1 MAEFKDIVEQI
12 KQRNLDKALGL
23 CESSQNNKNMHIILN
38 FMGVIHLL
46 KNNLDLAETNFLS
59 STKIDGKF
67 EDPIKNLYSI
77 CLRKNNLKDLLF
89 YAKKL
94 IKNDPLNNQYNYQL
108 AYALELNNE
117 LDEAIKYYE
126 IYLNNEDQDKKK
138 GLNNIG
144 SIHLKKNKPK
154 IALDY
159 FLKAISFGEDKII
172 LNNTLNCYI
181 KLRDIVNAD
190 KLYIKA
196 KETDENFIEFILNKA
211 EYLILKNE
219 IDDAIKILKK
229 NKDKPKFLITL
240 LRLYFNI
247 GENDKGNELLKQ
259 SKSQIKENPEL
270 YNYLGLRSLYE
281 GNFDE
286 GWIYYEHRNSK
297 KVDFF
302 KDLKEWSG
310 EKIDKKSIV
319 VFNEQGL
326 GDSIQFSKYL
336 IPLTK
341 IAGKVTFVVQENIKN
356 LFKQDVKNLSIE
368 TINTNKNNKYDFKIA
383 LGSLIKFFYNEKIN
397 FKDLLI
403 QSNNQ
408 LDLKWRNQISNSR
421 LNVGLVWSGSFNGP
435 NEPYRSIPLEVFK
448 RFFDLDANFYCL
460 QNEIWD
466 RDLDYFK
473 SLKLNDFSKYKLNEV
488 ASIIKNLDLIITV
501 DTSLLHLSA
510 SLNKETWGILSLYP
524 DWRWGK
530 FNNIN
535 PYKPLK
541 FFKQENFTDWKNVE
555 SSIFE
560 ELTLKI
566 KNFKKKGPEGPF

>member
-1 MAEFKDIVEQI
+1 MAELKDIVEQI
-12 KQRNLDKALGL
+12 QQRNLNKALEL
-23 CESSQNNKNMHIILN
+23 CETSQNNKNKHVILN

-46 KNNLDLAETNFLS
+46 KNNLDLAKTNFLNS
-59 STKIDGKF
+59 VKINEKF

-77 CLRKNNLKDLLF
+77 CLRKNNYKDLLI

-94 IKNDPLNNQYNYQL
+94 IKIDQLNNQYNYQL
-108 AYALELNNE
+108 AYAFELNNE

-126 IYLNNEDQDKKK
+126 IYVNNEDKDKKK

-144 SIHLKKNKPK
+144 CIHLKKNKPK

-159 FLKAISFGEDKII
+159 FLKAINFGEDKII

-181 KLRDIVNAD
+181 KLRDIINAD
-190 KLYIKA
+190 KFYLKA
-196 KETDENFIEFILNKA
+196 KDVDENFVEFTFNKA

-219 IDDAIKILKK
+219 INEAIKILEK

-259 SKSQIKENPEL
+259 SKSQIKESPEL

-286 GWIYYEHRNSK
+286 GWKYYEHRNSK
-297 KVDFF
+297 RVDFF
-302 KDLKEWSG
+302 KDIPEWSG

-326 GDSIQFSKYL
+326 GDSLQFSKYL

-341 IAGKVTFVVQENIKN
+341 IAGKVTFIVQENIKN
-356 LFKQDVKNLSIE
+356 LFKKDVENLSIE
-368 TINTNKNNKYDFKIA
+368 TIKTTQNIEYNFKIA
-383 LGSLIKFFYNEKIN
+383 LGSLIKFFYDNKIDS
-397 FKDLLI
+397 KDTLI
-403 QSNNQ
+403 QSNVD
-408 LDLKWRNQISNSR
+408 LDIKWKSQISNSK
-421 LNVGLVWSGSFNGP
+421 LNIGLAWSGSFNGP
-435 NEPYRSIPLEVFK
+435 NEPYRSVPLVSLEKIFK
-448 RFFDLDANFYCL
+448 LNANFYCL

-466 RDLDYFK
+466 RDIKKFK
-473 SLKLNDFSKYKLNEV
+473 SLKFIDCGQFKLDEI
-488 ASIIKNLDLIITV
+488 ASIIKNLDLVITV
-501 DTSLLHLSA
+501 DTSILHLSA
-510 SLNKETWGILSLYP
+510 SLNKETWALMCLYP

-530 FNNIN
+530 FNKIN
-535 PYKPLK
+535 PYSSLK
-541 FFKQENFTDWKNVE
+541 VFKQKVFNDWSYLNDE
-555 SSIFE
+555 MYE
-560 ELTLKI
+560 EL
-566 KNFKKKGPEGPF
+566 KKKLR

>member
-1 MAEFKDIVEQI
+1 MTELKDIVEQI
-12 KQRNLDKALGL
+12 QQRNLDKALEL
-23 CESSQNNKNMHIILN
+23 CELRQNNNNKHVILN

-46 KNNLDLAETNFLS
+46 KNNLDLAEINFLNS
-59 STKIDGKF
+59 IKISEKF

-77 CLRKNNLKDLLF
+77 CLKKNHHKNLLI

-94 IKNDPLNNQYNYQL
+94 IKIDQLNNQYNYQL
-108 AYALELNNE
+108 AYAFELNNE
-117 LDEAIKYYE
+117 LDEAIKYYQ
-126 IYLNNEDQDKKK
+126 IYLNNEDKDEKK

-144 SIHLKKNKPK
+144 CVHLKKNKPR

-159 FLKAISFGEDKII
+159 FLKAINFGEDKII

-190 KLYIKA
+190 KFYLKA
-196 KETDENFIEFILNKA
+196 KKVDNNFIEFIFNKA
-211 EYLILKNE
+211 EYLILKKEINE
-219 IDDAIKILKK
+219 AIKILEK

-247 GENDKGNELLKQ
+247 GENDKGNKLLKQ

-286 GWIYYEHRNSK
+286 GWKYYEYRNSK
-297 KVDFF
+297 RVDFF
-302 KDLKEWSG
+302 KDIPEWSR
-310 EKIDKKSIV
+310 EKINKKSIV

-326 GDSIQFSKYL
+326 GDSLQFSKYL

-356 LFKQDVKNLSIE
+356 LFREDVNNLSIE
-368 TINTNKNNKYDFKIA
+368 TINTIRNNKYDFKIA
-383 LGSLIKFFYNEKIN
+383 LGSLIKFFYKEKIE

-408 LDLKWRNQISNSR
+408 LDLKWRNQISHSR

-435 NEPYRSIPLEVFK
+435 NEPYRSIPLKVFK
-448 RFFDLDANFYCL
+448 RIFDLDINFYCL

-466 RDLDYFK
+466 RDLEYFK
-473 SLKLNDFSKYKLNEV
+473 SLKLNDFSKYKLDEV
-488 ASIIKNLDLIITV
+488 ASIIKSLDLIITV

-510 SLNKETWGILSLYP
+510 NLNKETWGILSLYP
-524 DWRWGK
+524 DWRWGE

-535 PYKPLK
+535 PYKTLK
-541 FFKQENFTDWKNVE
+541 FFKQENFIDWKIVE
-555 SSIFE
+555 NLIYK
-560 ELTLKI
+560 ELTLKVS
-566 KNFKKKGPEGPF
+566 NFK

>member
-1 MAEFKDIVEQI
+1 MAELKDIVEQI
-12 KQRNLDKALGL
+12 HQRNLDKALEL
-23 CESSQNNKNMHIILN
+23 CELSQNNKNKHIILN

-59 STKIDGKF
+59 SAKIDEKF

-94 IKNDPLNNQYNYQL
+94 IKSDPLNNQYNYQL

-144 SIHLKKNKPK
+144 CVHLKKNKPR

-159 FLKAISFGEDKII
+159 FLKAMSFGEDKII
-172 LNNTLNCYI
+172 LNNTFNCYI

-196 KETDENFIEFILNKA
+196 KEVDENFIEFILNKA

-219 IDDAIKILKK
+219 IDEAIKILEK

-259 SKSQIKENPEL
+259 SKSEIEENPEL
-270 YNYLGLRSLYE
+270 YNYLGLKSLYE

-286 GWIYYEHRNSK
+286 GWKYYEYRNSK
-297 KVDFF
+297 RVDFF
-302 KDLKEWSG
+302 KDIPEWSG

-341 IAGKVTFVVQENIKN
+341 IAHKVTFVVQENIIN
-356 LFKQDVKNLSIE
+356 IFKKDFENLSIE
-368 TINTNKNNKYDFKIA
+368 TVKSSKNDKYDFKIA
-383 LGSLIKFFYNEKIN
+383 LGSLIKFFYKEKID
-397 FKDLLI
+397 FKDILI
-403 QSNNQ
+403 QSNKE
-408 LDLKWRNQISNSR
+408 LDLKWKNQISNSK
-421 LNVGLVWSGSFNGP
+421 LNIGLAWSGSFNGP
-435 NEPYRSIPLEVFK
+435 NEPYRSIPLETFK
-448 RFFDLDANFYCL
+448 RILKLDVNFYCL

-466 RDLDYFK
+466 RDLKYFK
-473 SLKLNDFSKYKLNEV
+473 SLKINDCSEYKLDEV
-488 ASIIKNLDLIITV
+488 ASIIKNLDLVITV

-510 SLNKETWGILSLYP
+510 SLNKKTWGILSLYP
-524 DWRWGK
+524 DWRWGEFNK
-530 FNNIN
+530 FN
-535 PYKPLK
+535 PYFSLK
-541 FFKQENFTDWKNVE
+541 IFKQKKFNDWYNVE
-555 SSIFE
+555 QEIFE
-560 ELTLKI
+560 ELKRKI
-566 KNFKKKGPEGPF
+566 NNFRNQSKL

>member
-1 MAEFKDIVEQI
+1 MAELKDIVEQI
-12 KQRNLDKALGL
+12 QQKNLDKALEL
-23 CESSQNNKNMHIILN
+23 CKSGQNNKNKHIILN

-46 KNNLDLAETNFLS
+46 KNNLDLAKTNFLS
-59 STKIDGKF
+59 SAKIDEKF

-89 YAKKL
+89 NAKKL
-94 IKNDPLNNQYNYQL
+94 IKIDPLNNQYNYQL

-126 IYLNNEDQDKKK
+126 IYVNNEDKDKKK

-144 SIHLKKNKPK
+144 CAHLKKNKPK

-181 KLRDIVNAD
+181 KLRDIINAD
-190 KLYIKA
+190 KFYLKA
-196 KETDENFIEFILNKA
+196 KRVDENFVEFIFNRA

-219 IDDAIKILKK
+219 IVEAIKILEK
-229 NKDKPKFLITL
+229 NKDKPKFLVTL

-259 SKSQIKENPEL
+259 SKSQIKEYPEL

-286 GWIYYEHRNSK
+286 GWKYYEYRNSK
-297 KVDFF
+297 RVDFF
-302 KDLKEWSG
+302 KDIPEWSG
-310 EKIDKKSIV
+310 EKIDKKNIV

-341 IAGKVTFVVQENIKN
+341 RAGKVTFVVQENIKN
-356 LFKQDVKNLSIE
+356 LFKEDLENLSIE
-368 TINTNKNNKYDFKIA
+368 TVKSSKNNKYDFKIA
-383 LGSLIKFFYNEKIN
+383 LGSLIKFFYKEKID
-397 FKDLLI
+397 FKDILI
-403 QSNNQ
+403 QSNKE
-408 LDLKWRNQISNSR
+408 LDLKWRNQISNSK
-421 LNVGLVWSGSFNGP
+421 LNVGLAWSGSFNGP
-435 NEPYRSIPLEVFK
+435 NEPYRSMPLETFK
-448 RFFDLDANFYCL
+448 RILKLDVNFYCL

-466 RDLDYFK
+466 RDLKYFK
-473 SLKLNDFSKYKLNEV
+473 SLKLNDLSKYKLDEI

-510 SLNKETWGILSLYP
+510 SLNKETWGMLSLYP
-524 DWRWGK
+524 DWRWGE

-535 PYKPLK
+535 PYSHLK
-541 FFKQENFTDWKNVE
+541 IFKQKNFNDWYDVE
-555 SSIFE
+555 SLILK
-560 ELTLKI
+560 ELSLKI
-566 KNFKKKGPEGPF
+566 NK

>member
-1 MAEFKDIVEQI
+1 MTELKNIVEQI
-12 KQRNLDKALGL
+12 QQRNLDKALEL
-23 CESSQNNKNMHIILN
+23 CELNQNNKNKHIILN

-46 KNNLDLAETNFLS
+46 KNNLDLAKTNFLS
-59 STKIDGKF
+59 SAKIDEKF

-89 YAKKL
+89 NAKKL
-94 IKNDPLNNQYNYQL
+94 IKIDPLNNQYNYQL

-126 IYLNNEDQDKKK
+126 IYVNNEDKDKKK

-144 SIHLKKNKPK
+144 CAHLKKNKPK

-181 KLRDIVNAD
+181 KLRDIINAD
-190 KLYIKA
+190 KFYLKA
-196 KETDENFIEFILNKA
+196 KRVDENFVEFIFNRA

-219 IDDAIKILKK
+219 IVEAIKILEK
-229 NKDKPKFLITL
+229 NKDKPKFLVTL

-259 SKSQIKENPEL
+259 SKSQIKEYPEL

-286 GWIYYEHRNSK
+286 GWKYYEYRNSK
-297 KVDFF
+297 RVDFF
-302 KDLKEWSG
+302 KDIPEWSG
-310 EKIDKKSIV
+310 EKIDKKNIV

-341 IAGKVTFVVQENIKN
+341 RAGKVTFVVQENIKN
-356 LFKQDVKNLSIE
+356 LFKEDLENLSIE
-368 TINTNKNNKYDFKIA
+368 TVKSSKNNKYDFKIA
-383 LGSLIKFFYNEKIN
+383 LGSLIKFFYKEKID
-397 FKDLLI
+397 FKDILI
-403 QSNNQ
+403 QSNKE
-408 LDLKWRNQISNSR
+408 LDLKWKNQISNSK
-421 LNVGLVWSGSFNGP
+421 LNIGLAWSGSFNGP
-435 NEPYRSIPLEVFK
+435 NEPYRSMPLETFK
-448 RFFDLDANFYCL
+448 RILKLDVNFYCL

-466 RDLDYFK
+466 RDLKYFK
-473 SLKLNDFSKYKLNEV
+473 SLKLNDLSKYKLDEI

-510 SLNKETWGILSLYP
+510 SLNKETWGMLSLYP
-524 DWRWGK
+524 DWRWGE

-535 PYKPLK
+535 PYSHLK
-541 FFKQENFTDWKNVE
+541 IFKQKNFNDWYDVE
-555 SSIFE
+555 SLILK
-560 ELTLKI
+560 ELSLKI
-566 KNFKKKGPEGPF
+566 NK

>member
-1 MAEFKDIVEQI
+1 MAELKDIVEQI
-12 KQRNLDKALGL
+12 QQKNLDEALRL
-23 CESSQNNKNMHIILN
+23 CESSQNNKNKHIILN
-38 FMGVIHLL
+38 FIGVIHLL

-59 STKIDGKF
+59 SLKIDDKF

-94 IKNDPLNNQYNYQL
+94 IKSDPLNNQYNYQL
-108 AYALELNNE
+108 AYALEFNNE

-126 IYLNNEDQDKKK
+126 IYVNNEDQNKKK

-144 SIHLKKNKPK
+144 CVHLKKNKPR

-181 KLRDIVNAD
+181 KLRDILNAD
-190 KLYIKA
+190 KFYLKA
-196 KETDENFIEFILNKA
+196 KEVDENFIEFILNKA

-219 IDDAIKILKK
+219 IDEAIKILEK

-259 SKSQIKENPEL
+259 SKSQIKENREL

-286 GWIYYEHRNSK
+286 GWKYYEYRNSK
-297 KVDFF
+297 RVDFF
-302 KDLKEWSG
+302 KDIPEWSG
-310 EKIDKKSIV
+310 EKIDKKNIV

-336 IPLTK
+336 IPLIK

-356 LFKQDVKNLSIE
+356 LFKEDLENLSIE
-368 TINTNKNNKYDFKIA
+368 TVKSSKKKKYDFKIA
-383 LGSLIKFFYNEKIN
+383 LGSLIKFFYKEKID
-397 FKDLLI
+397 FKDILI
-403 QSNNQ
+403 QSNKE
-408 LDLKWRNQISNSR
+408 LDLKWKNQISNSK
-421 LNVGLVWSGSFNGP
+421 LNIGLAWSGSFNGP
-435 NEPYRSIPLEVFK
+435 NEPYRSIALEVFK
-448 RFFDLDANFYCL
+448 RIFMLDANFYCL

-466 RDLDYFK
+466 RDLKYFK
-473 SLKLNDFSKYKLNEV
+473 SLKLNDCSEYKLDEI
-488 ASIIKNLDLIITV
+488 ASVIKNLDLVITV

-510 SLNKETWGILSLYP
+510 CLNKETWGILSLYP
-524 DWRWGK
+524 DWRWGD
-530 FNNIN
+530 FNKIN
-535 PYKPLK
+535 PYSSLK
-541 FFKQENFTDWKNVE
+541 IFKQKKFNEWTNVV
-555 SSIFE
+555 E
-560 ELTLKI
+560 EIYKEL
-566 KNFKKKGPEGPF
+566 KKKT

>member
-1 MAEFKDIVEQI
+1 MAELKDIVEQI
-12 KQRNLDKALGL
+12 QQRNLDKALEL
-23 CESSQNNKNMHIILN
+23 CESIHNNKNKHIILN
-38 FMGVIHLL
+38 FMGVINLL

-59 STKIDGKF
+59 SSKIDEKF

-94 IKNDPLNNQYNYQL
+94 IKNDQFNNQYNYQL

-117 LDEAIKYYE
+117 LDEAIRYYE
-126 IYLNNEDQDKKK
+126 IYVNNEDKDKKK

-144 SIHLKKNKPK
+144 CIYLKKNKPK

-181 KLRDIVNAD
+181 KLRNIVNAD
-190 KLYIKA
+190 KFYLKA
-196 KETDENFIEFILNKA
+196 KEIDEKFVEFIFNKA
-211 EYLILKNE
+211 EYLILKNKVDE
-219 IDDAIKILKK
+219 AIKILEK

-247 GENDKGNELLKQ
+247 GENGKGNELLKQ
-259 SKSQIKENPEL
+259 SKSQIKENSEL
-270 YNYLGLRSLYE
+270 YNYLGLRSLFE
-281 GNFDE
+281 GNFDD
-286 GWIYYEHRNSK
+286 GWEYYEHRNSK
-297 KVDFF
+297 RVDFF
-302 KDLKEWSG
+302 KNIPEWSG

-326 GDSIQFSKYL
+326 GDSLQFSKYL

-341 IAGKVTFVVQENIKN
+341 IAGTVTFVVQENIKN
-356 LFKQDVKNLSIE
+356 LFKKDMKNLSIK
-368 TINTNKNNKYDFKIA
+368 TVKSSKNNKYDFKIA
-383 LGSLIKFFYNEKIN
+383 LGSLIKFFYKEKID
-397 FKDLLI
+397 FKDILI
-403 QSNNQ
+403 QSNKE
-408 LDLKWRNQISNSR
+408 LDLKWRNQISNSK
-421 LNVGLVWSGSFNGP
+421 LNVGLAWSGSFNGP
-435 NEPYRSIPLEVFK
+435 NEPYRSMPLETFK
-448 RFFDLDANFYCL
+448 RILKLDINFYCL

-466 RDLDYFK
+466 RDLKYFK
-473 SLKLNDFSKYKLNEV
+473 SLKLNDCSKYKLDEV
-488 ASIIKNLDLIITV
+488 ASIIKNLDLVITV

-510 SLNKETWGILSLYP
+510 SLNKETWGILSFYP
-524 DWRWGK
+524 DWRWGE

-535 PYKPLK
+535 PYKTLK
-541 FFKQENFTDWKNVE
+541 FFKQKSFVDWSNVE
-555 SSIFE
+555 NSIFE

-566 KNFKKKGPEGPF
+566 NNFE

>member
-1 MAEFKDIVEQI
+1 MAELKDIVKHIQ
-12 KQRNLDKALGL
+12 QRNLDKALAL
-23 CESSQNNKNMHIILN
+23 CKSIQNNKNNHIILN
-38 FMGVIHLL
+38 FIGVIHLL
-46 KNNLDLAETNFLS
+46 KNNLDLAETNFLKS
-59 STKIDGKF
+59 SKINERF

-94 IKNDPLNNQYNYQL
+94 IKNDQLNNQYNYQL
-108 AYALELNNE
+108 AYAFELNNE

-126 IYLNNEDQDKKK
+126 IYLKNEDKDKKK
-138 GLNNIG
+138 ALNNIG
-144 SIHLKKNKPK
+144 CIHLKKNKAK

-159 FLKAISFGEDKII
+159 FLKAINFGEDKII
-172 LNNTLNCYI
+172 LNNTFNCYI

-190 KLYIKA
+190 KFYEKA
-196 KETDENFIEFILNKA
+196 KEIDENFIEFIFNKA

-219 IDDAIKILKK
+219 IEEAINILEK

-247 GENDKGNELLKQ
+247 GQSDKGNVLLKQ

-286 GWIYYEHRNSK
+286 GWKFYEYRNSK
-297 KVDFF
+297 RVDFF
-302 KDLKEWSG
+302 KDIQEWTG
-310 EKIDKKSIV
+310 ENINKKSIV

-356 LFKQDVKNLSIE
+356 LFKENIENLSIE
-368 TINTNKNNKYDFKIA
+368 TVKSSKNNKYDFKIP
-383 LGSLIKFFYNEKIN
+383 LGSLIKFFYKEKID
-397 FKDLLI
+397 FKDILI
-403 QSNNQ
+403 QSNNE
-408 LDLKWRNQISNSR
+408 LDLKWKNEISNSK
-421 LNVGLVWSGSFNGP
+421 LNIGLAWSGSFNGP
-435 NEPYRSIPLEVFK
+435 NEPYRSIPLETFK
-448 RFFDLDANFYCL
+448 RILKLDANFYCL
-460 QNEIWD
+460 QNEIWN
-466 RDLDYFK
+466 RDLECLK
-473 SLKLNDFSKYKLNEV
+473 SLNLNDCSKYKLNEI
-488 ASIIKNLDLIITV
+488 ASIIKNLDLVITV

-510 SLNKETWGILSLYP
+510 SLNKETWGIFSLYP
-524 DWRWGK
+524 DWRWGR
-530 FNNIN
+530 FNTIN
-535 PYKPLK
+535 PYKTLK
-541 FFKQENFTDWKNVE
+541 FFKQENFIDWKNVE
-555 SSIFE
+555 NLIFE
-560 ELTLKI
+560 ELILKI